1 MASLISKAYVG
12 GVVNNAVSTAVQIFP
27 TPSILNAGTNPLTN
41 VQGPAILAAPG
52 GNKLNGQYFKIV
64 VCGSVSVGGATPT
77 VALGLYANIA
87 PTVPTLAAPG
97 TLIATLAA
105 ATLVTSTTYNWR
117 LEAVLEGDSLSG
129 IVGGS
134 FLTSMN
140 NVLVGPAALGT
151 KLTAVPFGPTG
162 TPPNVLPNDPCLQ
175 FVFGL
180 TFGVA
185 NAANTSTLLQFSLE
199 A

>member
-12 GVVNNAVSTAVQIFP
+12 GIVNNTVSTAVQIFP
-27 TPSILNAGTNPLTN
+27 TPALLNTGTNPALQ

-64 VCGSVSVGGATPT
+64 ACGIVSVGGSTPT
-77 VALGLYANIA
+77 VALNLYANIA
-87 PTVPTLAAPG
+87 PTVPTLASPG
-97 TLIATLAA
+97 TSIAALAA
-105 ATLVTSTTYNWR
+105 ATLATSTTYNFR
-117 LEAVLEGDSLSG
+117 LEAYLEGDSSSG

-140 NVLVGPAALGT
+140 NVFVAPAALST

-185 NAANTSTLLQFSLE
+185 NAANTATLTQFSLE